1 MSFVRNL
8 CIEYRKQL
16 LDGATKTGV
25 DALKPAF
32 KKVVHKAAEQTGEF
46 LGKKNAGKI
55 VKRKVAINGNS
66 GNDEEIV
73 IPPEN

>member
-1 MSFVRNL
+1 MKYSKR
-8 CIEYRKQL
+8 L

-46 LGKKNAGKI
+46 LGKKTLAKL
-55 VKRKVAINGNS
+55 
-66 GNDEEIV
+66 
-73 IPPEN
+73 